1 MSQPHP
7 SQSQPQPE
15 ARRSLRERVKTAI
28 LEAAAAVL
36 VAQGE
41 QASMGDVAAAA
52 GVARA
57 TVYRYFPN
65 RQALLDELAQL
76 AVEDAAER
84 LAAAGLDSVPVPE
97 GVERAVRS
105 LVAVGD
111 YFVVLARERIQPEP
125 AQFEATVGRRLVSLF
140 ERGQAAGEIRA
151 DVPARSLTE
160 ALVALVVS
168 LLQLTPLVAGEDAV
182 AMISSVFLDGARAR

>member
-1 MSQPHP
+1 MSQE
-7 SQSQPQPE
+7 QPNP
-15 ARRSLRERVKTAI
+15 SLRIRVKAAI

-36 VAQGE
+36 AEHGD

-57 TVYRYFPN
+57 TVDRYFPN

-76 AVEDAAER
+76 AVDGAADR
-84 LAAAGLDSVPVPE
+84 LDAAGLDSVSVPE
-97 GVERAVRS
+97 AVERAVRS
-105 LVAVGD
+105 LVAVGP
-111 YFVVLARERIQPEP
+111 YFVVLARERVAPDPE
-125 AQFEATVGRRLVSLF
+125 QFDAAVGRPLARLF
-140 ERGQAAGEIRA
+140 ERGQASGEIRP

-160 ALVALVVS
+160 TLVALVVS
-168 LLQLTPLVAGEDAV
+168 LLRSAPTGAGENAV

>member
-1 MSQPHP
+1 MSQA
-7 SQSQPQPE
+7 QPRP
-15 ARRSLRERVKTAI
+15 SLRERVKAAI
-28 LEAAAAVL
+28 LEAAAEVL
-36 VAQGE
+36 ATRGE

-57 TVYRYFPN
+57 TVYRYFPS
-65 RQALLDELAQL
+65 RQVLLDELAQL

-84 LAAAGLDSVPVPE
+84 LAVAGLDSVPVPE
-97 GVERAVRS
+97 AVERAVRS

-111 YFVVLARERIQPEP
+111 YFVVLARERVQPQPEHFD
-125 AQFEATVGRRLVSLF
+125 AAVGRQLARLF
-140 ERGQAAGEIRA
+140 ERGQASGEIRS

-168 LLQLTPLVAGEDAV
+168 LLQTTSVGAGEDAV